1 MKRSGVWSTILG
13 MGLVALLFLGAC
25 VVTEGKNQP
34 PRVDLLAPA
43 DEAVELE
50 LDVVLQWE
58 GQPGQGAGAPRGNA
72 LTIPGYLVYFA
83 KADQPY
89 GQPEPT
95 ADESLEKAGL
105 AYGTRYKW
113 KVEAVQSDGQRTSS
127 RESFFTTKILQNSA
141 PQLQLLAP
149 VNGATQQATQLT
161 LTWEATPGSQLNQG
175 ARAVS
180 LDGFFVYF
188 AKEGQAYPGP
198 QWITDKQ
205 LDKQQL
211 EYNTSYKWQVVAVQ
225 SDGQVATST
234 EQTFRTLEMS
244 GVPQVQLLVPANFAM
259 HQETSLTLTWQAT
272 PGAQESGARAVS
284 ITGYDV
290 YLAKTTQAYGA
301 PVAVSE
307 KQLTRHNLEYG
318 TQYKWKVVAKQSDG
332 KSGASEQW
340 AFTTVART
348 YNLPEVALQSPSH
361 EATMVSRNPTL
372 SWEATPGTQSNT
384 SARAVRIEN
393 YEVFFAKVGDDY
405 ASPTIVETKSLA
417 KLNLDP
423 YTQYKWKVTA
433 KQSDGQQA
441 TTAEATFWT
450 AYTFLMGNTLNDP
463 EGATWEKPV
472 HGIVLTYEFEIGTY
486 EVTFDQYDAYLLA
499 TGQPTS
505 TVSDAG
511 WGRGSRP
518 VINISWYDAVRY
530 CNWLSDVSGLPR
542 AYNETTWELLDEE
555 GAQTTDITR
564 VKGWRLPT
572 EAEWEYSARGGAA
585 DITDG
590 VETHDYKY
598 AGGNSLDDV
607 GWYLDN
613 SSDQTHPVGEKAAN
627 ERGLYDMS
635 GNVWEWCH
643 DKGKIDYPSET
654 QTNPIGPGDG
664 IGRMIRGGGW
674 PCSTSAGFCRVS
686 FRLYLALLSSSYNYL
701 GMRLA
706 RTY

>member
-1 MKRSGVWSTILG
+1 
-13 MGLVALLFLGAC
+13 
-25 VVTEGKNQP
+25 
-34 PRVDLLAPA
+34 
-43 DEAVELE
+43 
-50 LDVVLQWE
+50 
-58 GQPGQGAGAPRGNA
+58 
-72 LTIPGYLVYFA
+72 
-83 KADQPY
+83 
-89 GQPEPT
+89 
-95 ADESLEKAGL
+95 
-105 AYGTRYKW
+105 
-113 KVEAVQSDGQRTSS
+113 
-127 RESFFTTKILQNSA
+127 
-141 PQLQLLAP
+141 
-149 VNGATQQATQLT
+149 
-161 LTWEATPGSQLNQG
+161 
-175 ARAVS
+175 
-180 LDGFFVYF
+180 
-188 AKEGQAYPGP
+188 
-198 QWITDKQ
+198 
-205 LDKQQL
+205 
-211 EYNTSYKWQVVAVQ
+211 
-225 SDGQVATST
+225 
-234 EQTFRTLEMS
+234 
-244 GVPQVQLLVPANFAM
+244 
-259 HQETSLTLTWQAT
+259 
-272 PGAQESGARAVS
+272 
-284 ITGYDV
+284 
-290 YLAKTTQAYGA
+290 
-301 PVAVSE
+301 
-307 KQLTRHNLEYG
+307 
-318 TQYKWKVVAKQSDG
+318 
-332 KSGASEQW
+332 
-340 AFTTVART
+340 
-348 YNLPEVALQSPSH
+348 
-361 EATMVSRNPTL
+361 
-372 SWEATPGTQSNT
+372 
-384 SARAVRIEN
+384 
-393 YEVFFAKVGDDY
+393 
-405 ASPTIVETKSLA
+405 
-417 KLNLDP
+417 NLDP

-598 AGGNSLDDV
+598 AGGNTLDDV
-607 GWYLDN
+607 GWYQDN